1 MKQLAFS
8 SVLLF
13 ALAASIPAVERLG
26 FHEIQTDT
34 AGRIV
39 PWCSPQPS
47 TAYDSIIARVW
58 TFWKCMG
65 NCSNGIPYFYQ
76 HQVWKPE
83 HDPRGLGGDQLAM
96 ALSSLNLLYGYT
108 GDREVLDYMTRIAD
122 FVLAHGLS
130 SPTDAW
136 PNLPYPYNTDLH
148 SGTYDG
154 DMRAGKG
161 ILQPDK
167 AASFAAELLTLYEM
181 TGHTRYLSAA
191 TAIADTLA
199 SKIVS
204 GDTEHSP
211 WPFRVNARTGELA
224 TQAVATYTAN
234 WTGALRLFDGL
245 VQLRAANRAA
255 YESARTTLIA
265 WIKEYPLRTNKWGP
279 FFEDITGWSD
289 TEINADTMAWYI
301 LEHRGKDAFHD
312 APNHSIARCVL
323 DWTLTTFG
331 TNYWSKYGVTAIQE
345 QTAYRVPGNSH
356 TSRHASVELLYAE
369 KSGDTL
375 RKEDAIRQLNWATYM
390 VDDDGKNRY
399 PNDDIWLTD
408 GYGDYLRHYL
418 RAMAAAPELAP
429 EAQDHLLRSSSTIQQ
444 IAYASASITYTTFD
458 QPSRERLRISFAPR
472 EVRAGNR
479 KLKRLKELQDLE
491 RNEGYYFEA
500 AGPRKGLLE
509 IGHSKTGAVVITK

>member
-1 MKQLAFS
+1 MKPLTFS
-8 SVLLF
+8 SLLLVAF
-13 ALAASIPAVERLG
+13 AASAPAERLG
-26 FHEIQTDT
+26 YHEIQTDT

-39 PWCSPQPS
+39 PWCSPQPNA
-47 TAYDSIIARVW
+47 AYDSIITRVW
-58 TFWKCMG
+58 TFWKNLG
-65 NCSNGIPYFYQ
+65 NCTNGIPYFYQ

-108 GDREVLDYMTRIAD
+108 GDPEVRDYMVRLAD

-130 SPTDAW
+130 LPTDAW
-136 PNLPYPYNTDLH
+136 PNLPFPFNTDLH

-161 ILQPDK
+161 FLQPDK

-181 TGHTRYLSAA
+181 TGNGRYLNAA

-199 SKIVS
+199 AKIVP
-204 GDTEHSP
+204 GDGDHSP

-224 TQAVATYTAN
+224 TNAFAPYTAN
-234 WTGALRLFDGL
+234 WTGALRLFDEL
-245 VQLRAANRAA
+245 IRLKTVHRDRS
-255 YESARTTLIA
+255 ESARAALIA
-265 WIKEYPLRTNKWGP
+265 WLENYPLKTDKWGP
-279 FFEDITGWSD
+279 FFEDVSFWSN
-289 TEINADTMAWYI
+289 TEINADTMAWYL
-301 LEHRGKDAFHD
+301 LEYPRKFDAHGV
-312 APNHSIARCVL
+312 PIYSQARRAL
-323 DWTLTTFG
+323 DWTLTTFA
-331 TNYWSKYGVTAIQE
+331 TNSWSKYGVIAIQE

-356 TSRHASVELLYAE
+356 TSRHASAELLYAE

-375 RKEDAIRQLNWATYM
+375 RKEDAIGQLNWATYM

-429 EAQDHLLRSSSTIQQ
+429 EAQDHLLRSSSTLQQ
-444 IAYASASITYTTFD
+444 IAYTPASITYATFD
-458 QPSRERLRISFAPR
+458 QLSRERLRISFEPR

-479 KLKRLKELQDLE
+479 KLKRLKDYQDLAGK
-491 RNEGYYFEA
+491 EGYYFET

-509 IGHSKTGAVVITK
+509 ISRSKTGSVVITR

>member
-1 MKQLAFS
+1 
-8 SVLLF
+8 
-13 ALAASIPAVERLG
+13 
-26 FHEIQTDT
+26 
-34 AGRIV
+34 
-39 PWCSPQPS
+39 
-47 TAYDSIIARVW
+47 
-58 TFWKCMG
+58 
-65 NCSNGIPYFYQ
+65 
-76 HQVWKPE
+76 
-83 HDPRGLGGDQLAM
+83 
-96 ALSSLNLLYGYT
+96 
-108 GDREVLDYMTRIAD
+108 
-122 FVLAHGLS
+122 
-130 SPTDAW
+130 
-136 PNLPYPYNTDLH
+136 
-148 SGTYDG
+148 
-154 DMRAGKG
+154 
-161 ILQPDK
+161 
-167 AASFAAELLTLYEM
+167 
-181 TGHTRYLSAA
+181 
-191 TAIADTLA
+191 
-199 SKIVS
+199 VS
-204 GDTEHSP
+204 GDAEHSP